1 LPWWKQLAAY
11 NLEEKRGWQMI
22 EGNLTGRRSGFR
34 NLLHGLK
41 TALGGAPRFNNS
53 ADYWENR
60 YRAGGHSGAGSYNR
74 LAAFKAE
81 VLNDFVAR
89 NSIRSVIE
97 FGVGDGA
104 QLRLANYPSYIGV
117 DISETVV
124 RATREKF
131 AADKS
136 VTILHT
142 SEVAAQYRADLAL
155 SLDVIYH
162 LVEDE
167 TFDAYMRQLFAA
179 ATKYVVVYASDFD
192 SDWPN
197 PHVRHRR
204 FTRWVEASQAD
215 YTLTETI
222 ENRYPYSE
230 KDPDN
235 TSFAN
240 FYIFSKV
247 GIEP

>member
-1 LPWWKQLAAY
+1 VAESELA
-11 NLEEKRGWQMI
+11 G
-22 EGNLTGRRSGFR
+22 GRSGFR
-34 NLLHGLK
+34 NLLLRLK
-41 TALGGAPRFNNS
+41 TSLGGGPKFDNS

-60 YRAGGHSGAGSYNR
+60 YRSGGNSGAGSYNR

-81 VLNDFVAR
+81 VLNDFVAS
-89 NSIRSVIE
+89 NSIGDVIE

-117 DISETVV
+117 DVSETVV
-124 RATREKF
+124 KATRARF
-131 AADKS
+131 SADQS
-136 VTILHT
+136 VEILHT
-142 SEVAAQYRADLAL
+142 SEVPAQYRADLAL

-167 TFDAYMRQLFAA
+167 TFDGYMRQLFAA
-179 ATKYVVVYASDFD
+179 ASKHVIVYASDFD

-197 PHVRHRR
+197 PHVRHRK
-204 FTRWVEASQAD
+204 FTRWVESNQPDFA
-215 YTLTETI
+215 LTKTI
-222 ENRYPYSE
+222 ENRYPYSG

-240 FYIFSKV
+240 FYIFSKLAT
-247 GIEP
+247 